1 MDDAGSTPVSRSTR
15 PSKLLGLLFLSE
27 EMVMKA
33 VVGDVIGTKDGRYG
47 TVRSK
52 FRGVLSVESLPVLDV
67 TEMEVVGHGEVFE
80 IAQSEVASIR

>member
-1 MDDAGSTPVSRSTR
+1 
-15 PSKLLGLLFLSE
+15 
-27 EMVMKA
+27 MKA

-47 TVRSK
+47 TVRSE